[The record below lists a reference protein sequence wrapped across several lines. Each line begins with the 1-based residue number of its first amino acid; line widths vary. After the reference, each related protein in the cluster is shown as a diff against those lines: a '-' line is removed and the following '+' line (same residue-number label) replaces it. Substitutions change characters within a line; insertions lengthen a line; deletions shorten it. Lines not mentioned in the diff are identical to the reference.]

1 MKITSVKAYLVH
13 EAQRKNFIFVK
24 LETDEGITGWGEAH
38 TSLDMDTAV
47 IAHIEEMSRY
57 VIGCSA
63 FNIKHFTQVAC
74 DDFAWRHGSLEFYSA
89 LSGIEMA
96 MWDILGKALKQP
108 VYNLLGGAIRPRIRV
123 YANGWFYGT
132 QTPAEHARA
141 AERTVKQGYTALKC
155 YPFQKGSQLPANRLY
170 PPKEEIARGVEIVRA
185 VRDAVGPE
193 TDLMVDVCRRLAP
206 MQAIELAD
214 KIAEFNPFW
223 YEEPCPVDNL
233 DALAEIRSKVRMPV
247 VSGETLFG
255 KGQFL
260 PILEKRAVDTLN
272 PDVCIVG
279 GILEMKEIAAMAEPH
294 FVAVSPHNFNST
306 VMAQAATVHVS
317 ASMPNFLIAECFIA
331 FLEQGRQISTQLEV
345 KDGCIALPEGPGLG
359 VEVDEAALARFPYK
373 QFGKRAFRTYK
384 DEGP

>member
-1 MKITSVKAYLVH
+1 MKITAVKTYLVH
-13 EAQRKNFIFVK
+13 EKQRKNFIFVK
-24 LETDEGITGWGEAH
+24 LETDDGIAGWGEAH

-47 IAHIEEMSRY
+47 AAHLEQMSRY
-57 VIGCSA
+57 VIGYSP

-96 MWDILGKALKQP
+96 MWDIVGKALKQP
-108 VYNLLGGAIRPRIRV
+108 VYNLLGGAIRPKIRV

-132 QTPAEHARA
+132 KTPAEHARA

-170 PPKEEIARGVEIVRA
+170 PPKEDLAKGVEIVRA
-185 VRDAVGPE
+185 VRDAVGPQ
-193 TDLMVDVCRRLAP
+193 TDLMVDVCRRLSP
-206 MQAIELAD
+206 MQAVELAER
-214 KIAEFNPFW
+214 IGEFNPFW
-223 YEEPCPVDNL
+223 YEEPCPVDNV
-233 DALAEIRSKVRMPV
+233 DALAEIRGKIRIPLVT
-247 VSGETLFG
+247 GETLYG

-260 PILEKRAVDTLN
+260 PVLEKRAADILN

-294 FVAVSPHNFNST
+294 YVAVSPHNFNST
-306 VMAQAATVHVS
+306 VLAQAATVHV
-317 ASMPNFLIAECFIA
+317 AATMPNFLIAECFVA
-331 FLEQGRQISTQLEV
+331 FLEQGREIARQLEI
-345 KDGCIALPEGPGLG
+345 KDGYIALPEAPGLG
-359 VEVDEAALARFPYK
+359 VEIDEAALAKHPYR
-373 QFGKRAFRTYK
+373 QFDQRAFRTYR